1 MKNIKKNALFST
13 GEFAKLCGV
22 KKHTLFHYD
31 EIGLLKPSFV
41 DDRGFRYYSPRLLRR
56 FNMIQILQ
64 TPGLSLEEIK
74 SYLDDYDP
82 AQMMDL
88 FQSQA
93 EQLQEQIRIRQ
104 QQIAQIENTISAVK
118 TALKTPEYQLF
129 LERQEAVTL
138 AAIPM
143 EADASEAARTKAI
156 GALYKLC
163 RSDQNRLD
171 FIRGGIVLHDHLK
184 AGCYEKDF
192 LCTKTDPTQ
201 LPEDA
206 TLFQK
211 PAGLYAIMHCMGGYI
226 NVTKAYSIMAEALSQ
241 RHIAITGNAYEF
253 ELLGFLASENP
264 QDYVMRIEIQIEDAA
279 VL

>member
-104 QQIAQIENTISAVK
+104 QQIAQIENT
-118 TALKTPEYQLF
+118 
-129 LERQEAVTL
+129 VTL